1 MPDGAERIT
10 GGLVGVSGGGGSV
23 GVSGGGIGVSVSVG
37 KGVSV
42 GNGVL
47 VLVGM
52 DMGVFVGTKA
62 VVEVGRGRLV
72 RVGVTV
78 TKCFGVEVSE
88 GRGVGESVL
97 VGTRVCVGTNRVT
110 TCSVRAATVSRLETA
125 KSRTLSGSIVIEIWL
140 FKSPIAIVET
150 LHSTLMPI
158 AAAARTPRGPE
169 YSLAFTRVALLYRYR
184 SGYDVCC
191 RRSDVGIIPQFCSYF
206 VRPSLQIK
214 KTAAYRLSERSFMVW
229 L

>member
-1 MPDGAERIT
+1 ME
-10 GGLVGVSGGGGSV
+10 
-23 GVSGGGIGVSVSVG
+23 
-37 KGVSV
+37 
-42 GNGVL
+42 
-47 VLVGM
+47 
-52 DMGVFVGTKA
+52 MGVFVGTKA

-110 TCSVRAATVSRLETA
+110 TCSVRAAAVSRLETA
-125 KSRTLSGSIVIEIWL
+125 KSRTLSGSIVIKIWL
-140 FKSPIAIVET
+140 FKSPIAIAET

-206 VRPSLQIK
+206 VGPSLQIK
-214 KTAAYRLSERSFMVW
+214 KTAA
-229 L
+229 